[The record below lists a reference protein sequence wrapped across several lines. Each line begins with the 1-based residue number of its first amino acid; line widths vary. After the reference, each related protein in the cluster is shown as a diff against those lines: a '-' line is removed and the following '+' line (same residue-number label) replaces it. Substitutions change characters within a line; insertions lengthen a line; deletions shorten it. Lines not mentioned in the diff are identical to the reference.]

1 MGKKNQKK
9 EPKLK
14 PLVSMCTPTFN
25 RRPFINM
32 LIKCIEL
39 QDYPKDRLEWI
50 IIDDGTDQIEDLI
63 KDITFVKVKYF
74 KLNEKITL
82 GKKRNLM
89 HEKCDGEYIVY
100 IDDDDYYP
108 PDRVS
113 HAVNMLETH
122 KSALCAGS
130 SEIYIYFKE
139 IDKLYQFGPYGPK
152 HATAGTFAFRK
163 SLLENQRYDDT
174 ACLAE
179 EKAFLNDYTI
189 PFVQLESKKTI
200 LVFSHNQNTFD
211 KRKLLDNPNQK
222 FCKESDKQLTDFI
235 KDPEILDFYKNQ
247 IHILLENYSDGSPE
261 NKPDVLK
268 QTKELEEKRNKHS
281 QNNQNNENNKI
292 VVKQNGKDIA
302 IDNNQ
307 IVQILNGLQ
316 QEVKRLTEELNI
328 KNKLLENFN
337 LSDINIE

>member
-1 MGKKNQKK
+1 MGKKKDKIKLN
-9 EPKLK
+9 LK

-130 SEIYIYFKE
+130 SEIYIYFKG

-179 EKAFLNDYTI
+179 EKSFLNDYTT

-211 KRKLLDNPNQK
+211 KRKLLDNPHPR
-222 FCKESDKQLTDFI
+222 FCKESDKELTDFI

-247 IHILLENYSDGSPE
+247 IHMLLENYSDGSPE

-268 QTKELEEKRNKHS
+268 QTKELEEKRKKHS
-281 QNNQNNENNKI
+281 QNNENNKI

-316 QEVKRLTEELNI
+316 QEVKRLNEELNI